1 VLALYAVSGVRLS
14 RHSAA
19 VLRLVAERAAGRKC
33 RSIAARGAWQQ
44 QQRRRANA
52 ASATLTAGI
61 YAVNK

>member
-1 VLALYAVSGVRLS
+1 VQILLTV
-14 RHSAA
+14 AA
-19 VLRLVAERAAGRKC
+19 NAIKSQLAAGRKC

-44 QQRRRANA
+44 QQQRRRGANA